1 MSARVKLA
9 GSDSF
14 LNRLLVMREQEVLNL
29 SKKLHHQVA
38 LDSDGGSGAS
48 EGSLGSPERNSISSP
63 PPTSPHPRLHSPT
76 SDANQEF
83 LPAADLKP
91 EFLPDGTR
99 LHYRNCRSED
109 RYDDHHYDHPDPL
122 HHQHLQHNSDYR
134 HHEHSKGQVD
144 QSHRPYEAEKH
155 DDRLPFIRG
164 SYDHND
170 DNSWGSYDTQSDR
183 YQEVEEE
190 EEEQQ
195 QDGGPE
201 EGNEGSKMEMSI
213 LHERLQHQQ
222 QMALAARALLGTL
235 TSPAQQPSLLSFPHQ
250 LHPEKM
256 SGSTNLMVRAL
267 ASTAPRRPRGEKK
280 PIPDTLKDDKYY
292 ERRKRNNLAAKKS
305 RDARKQREDQVA
317 IRASILEKENA
328 ILRAQVA
335 TLRDEA
341 ASLRD
346 LLLQKR
352 TKRQ

>member
-250 LHPEKM
+250 LHPESPQAQNAVIKQCTLNQILPKSNLKFGLCCRDVGKHKSDGTS
-256 SGSTNLMVRAL
+256 SGQHRPTSTQGREEAHSGHSQGRQVLRE
-267 ASTAPRRPRGEKK
+267 TQEKQ
-280 PIPDTLKDDKYY
+280 
-292 ERRKRNNLAAKKS
+292 S
-305 RDARKQREDQVA
+305 CC
-317 IRASILEKENA
+317 
-328 ILRAQVA
+328 
-335 TLRDEA
+335 
-341 ASLRD
+341 
-346 LLLQKR
+346 QKVS
-352 TKRQ
+352 